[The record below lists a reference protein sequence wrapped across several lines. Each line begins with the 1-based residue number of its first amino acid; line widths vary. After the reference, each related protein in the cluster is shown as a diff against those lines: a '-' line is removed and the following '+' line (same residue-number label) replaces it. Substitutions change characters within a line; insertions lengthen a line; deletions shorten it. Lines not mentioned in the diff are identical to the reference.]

1 MGYQTRPRAAF
12 TLIELLVVIAIIAV
26 LIGLLLPA
34 VQKVRQAAARI
45 QCVNNMKQMGIACH
59 MYHDTQGFLPHVRLC
74 PAPWMNGADPYCDQ
88 VAKSGDFTSV
98 NERWWAP
105 YDNRPGTTPTQA
117 LPDYVPDS
125 LIWPYVEGN
134 RKTFQCPDARDTTP
148 GSPTFGQTFQV
159 GYALNWI
166 SNGPSGQKLVHIGNG
181 TSNVYLA
188 WEHSNIPA
196 CAIQAPGTPRTPVAT
211 NASDAPR
218 HYPQRHG
225 QVLNVLY
232 CDGHVT
238 PMPMADLTV
247 PSFYA
252 F

>member
-1 MGYQTRPRAAF
+1 MNGVRRLRPGF

-34 VQKVRQAAARI
+34 IQKVRQAAARI
-45 QCVNNMKQMGIACH
+45 QCANNMKQIGLACH
-59 MYHDTQGFLPHVRLC
+59 MYHDTHVVFPHVRLC
-74 PAPWMNGADPYCDQ
+74 PAPWMGGADPYCEQ
-88 VAKSGDFTSV
+88 VPTSSAFTSD

-105 YDNRPGTTPTQA
+105 YDNRPGTTVTQA

-125 LIWPYVEGN
+125 LIWPFVEGN
-134 RKTFQCPDARDTTP
+134 RKTFQCPDARDTNP
-148 GSPTFGQTFQV
+148 DSPTFGQTYQV
-159 GYALNWI
+159 GYALNWA
-166 SNGPSGQKLVHIGNG
+166 SSGPAGQRIIQITNG

-196 CAIQAPGTPRTPVAT
+196 CSIQAPGTPRIHVPVGST
-211 NASDAPR
+211 DAPR

-225 QVLNVLY
+225 PVINVLY
-232 CDGHVT
+232 CDGHVGA
-238 PMPMADLTV
+238 MPRLDLQDAG
-247 PSFYA
+247 FYA